1 MPTGTKLIRAEG
13 GVIVVTGLQLQTHLF
28 KFKHL
33 QTADV
38 IHRAFRLVVIRKVL
52 KVTCTQN
59 NNNNNN
65 NKQKKQ
71 MHPIHFLF
79 MVIMCWTFGVGPF
92 SLLQLYFSTK
102 GKEMLYLTMHSTH
115 FIYGY
120 MASDIW

>member
-13 GVIVVTGLQLQTHLF
+13 GVIVVTGLQPQTHLF

-59 NNNNNN
+59 NNNNN
-65 NKQKKQ
+65 KQKKQ
-71 MHPIHFLF
+71 MHSIHFLF

-92 SLLQLYFSTK
+92 SLLVILQHKRKGNALFNNALNTFYLRLYGK
-102 GKEMLYLTMHSTH
+102 GPLR
-115 FIYGY
+115 
-120 MASDIW
+120 